1 MLTNTKGERKKYLMD
16 NFIKIYPNIIPNEIC
31 EYLID
36 FFNHQDFVGNTH
48 EGKSGGSVQKQIK
61 DCTDL
66 QINLNGKNK
75 FDIDDIDTSKI
86 NTLNKIVDEKFVEY
100 ILSYHVG
107 ENTYQKMYDNNYN
120 MFSDLHKVMNL
131 MHRYKAPNQGYHWW
145 HKDWSTMH
153 PSYSNRMLVGMTYL
167 NDVEEGGE
175 TEFYHQQ
182 VSVQP
187 KKGTLVIWPAYFTHL
202 HRGNPPISN
211 DKYIINR
218 WAFPKV

>member
-75 FDIDDIDTSKI
+75 FDISNGSAD
-86 NTLNKIVDEKFVEY
+86 LNAFLY
-100 ILSYHVG
+100 
-107 ENTYQKMYDNNYN
+107 
-120 MFSDLHKVMNL
+120 
-131 MHRYKAPNQGYHWW
+131 P
-145 HKDWSTMH
+145 
-153 PSYSNRMLVGMTYL
+153 
-167 NDVEEGGE
+167 
-175 TEFYHQQ
+175 
-182 VSVQP
+182 
-187 KKGTLVIWPAYFTHL
+187 GTCL
-202 HRGNPPISN
+202 PISYN
-211 DKYIINR
+211 I
-218 WAFPKV
+218 A